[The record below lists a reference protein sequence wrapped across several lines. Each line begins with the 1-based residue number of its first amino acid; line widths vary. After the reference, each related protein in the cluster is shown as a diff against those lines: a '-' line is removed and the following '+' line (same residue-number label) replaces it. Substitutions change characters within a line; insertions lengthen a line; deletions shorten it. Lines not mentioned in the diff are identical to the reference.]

1 MAVEKMSLAKAL
13 NESLRKA
20 LDTDPKVLI
29 MGEDVGKLGG
39 VFRITDGLQKDF
51 GEGRVIDTPLAESGI
66 VGTAIGLALRGYRPI
81 VEIQFDGFVFPAYD
95 QIVTQL
101 AKMHARA
108 LGKVKMPVVI
118 RIPYGGGIG
127 AVEHHSESPEALFAH
142 VAGLKV
148 VSPSNA
154 SDAYWM
160 MQQAV
165 QSDDP
170 IIFFEPK
177 RRYWDKGELDT
188 ESIPGPLHKAA
199 VAREGSDLTLV
210 AYGPMVKVCLEAA
223 AAAQEEGKS
232 VEVLDLRSMSPI
244 DFDAVQ
250 ASVEKTGLLVVVHE
264 APVFYGSGAEI
275 AARITERCFYHLEA
289 PVLRVGGYHAPTR
302 RPGWRTSTCR
312 VSTGCSMPST
322 ARWRTEERVVTT
334 MTETSARFR
343 EFKMPDVGEGLTEAE
358 ILKWFVQPGD
368 TVTDGQVVC
377 EVETA
382 KAAVELPIPFDG
394 VVHELRF
401 PEGTTVDVGEV
412 IIAVDVAPGSGD
424 APAEPEPVQE
434 AVAEPAAEE
443 APKGRQPVLVGY
455 GVAESSTKR
464 RARKGAEIP
473 GPAAAAAQAEINGHR
488 AKVAES
494 RPLAKPPVRKLAK
507 DLGIDLATVTPT
519 GEGGVITREDVH
531 AAAAPAPAEAPVRA
545 EEAVA
550 APAPVEAVAP
560 VGRETR
566 IPVKGVRKAIAQA
579 MVGSAFTAPHVTEFV
594 TVDVTRT
601 MKLVAELK
609 EDKDMAGVR
618 VNPLLVIAKA
628 LLVAI
633 KRNPAVNAAWD
644 EANQE
649 IVQKHYVNLGIAAAT
664 PRGLIVPNIK
674 DAHDKTLPEL
684 GAALADL
691 VSTAREGKTS
701 PAAMAGGTVTITNVG
716 VFGVDTGT
724 PILNPGESAILA
736 VGAIKLQPWVH
747 KGKVKPRQVTTLALS
762 FDHRLV
768 DGELGS
774 KVLADVAAILEQ
786 PKRLITWG

>member
-1 MAVEKMSLAKAL
+1 M
-13 NESLRKA
+13 
-20 LDTDPKVLI
+20 
-29 MGEDVGKLGG
+29 
-39 VFRITDGLQKDF
+39 
-51 GEGRVIDTPLAESGI
+51 
-66 VGTAIGLALRGYRPI
+66 
-81 VEIQFDGFVFPAYD
+81 
-95 QIVTQL
+95 
-101 AKMHARA
+101 
-108 LGKVKMPVVI
+108 
-118 RIPYGGGIG
+118 
-127 AVEHHSESPEALFAH
+127 
-142 VAGLKV
+142 
-148 VSPSNA
+148 
-154 SDAYWM
+154 
-160 MQQAV
+160 
-165 QSDDP
+165 
-170 IIFFEPK
+170 
-177 RRYWDKGELDT
+177 
-188 ESIPGPLHKAA
+188 
-199 VAREGSDLTLV
+199 
-210 AYGPMVKVCLEAA
+210 
-223 AAAQEEGKS
+223 
-232 VEVLDLRSMSPI
+232 
-244 DFDAVQ
+244 
-250 ASVEKTGLLVVVHE
+250 
-264 APVFYGSGAEI
+264 
-275 AARITERCFYHLEA
+275 
-289 PVLRVGGYHAPTR
+289 
-302 RPGWRTSTCR
+302 
-312 VSTGCSMPST
+312 
-322 ARWRTEERVVTT
+322 TT

-401 PEGTTVDVGEV
+401 PEGTTVDVGQV
-412 IIAVDVAPGSGD
+412 IIAIDVAPGSGD
-424 APAEPEPVQE
+424 APAPAAAPVQE
-434 AVAEPAAEE
+434 PVETPEAEAE
-443 APKGRQPVLVGY
+443 PKGRTPVLVGY

-464 RARKGAEIP
+464 RPRKGTAAAPEAAAVAAAVQAELNGHGAP
-473 GPAAAAAQAEINGHR
+473 APAAVPAQTGAPAGG
-488 AKVAES
+488 

-507 DLGIDLATVTPT
+507 DLGIDLATVVPT
-519 GEGGVITREDVH
+519 GKDGIITREDVH
-531 AAAAPAPAEAPVRA
+531 AAAAPAAAP
-545 EEAVA
+545 VA
-550 APAPVEAVAP
+550 APAPAAPAPAVAEAP
-560 VGRETR
+560 GVVSDSARETR

-618 VNPLLVIAKA
+618 VNPLLIIAKA

-633 KRNPAVNAAWD
+633 KRNPEVNAAWD

-674 DAHDKTLPEL
+674 DAHDKTLPQLAEALGEL
-684 GAALADL
+684 
-691 VSTAREGKTS
+691 VTTARDGKTS

-786 PKRLITWG
+786 PKRLITWA

>member
-1 MAVEKMSLAKAL
+1 M
-13 NESLRKA
+13 
-20 LDTDPKVLI
+20 
-29 MGEDVGKLGG
+29 
-39 VFRITDGLQKDF
+39 
-51 GEGRVIDTPLAESGI
+51 
-66 VGTAIGLALRGYRPI
+66 
-81 VEIQFDGFVFPAYD
+81 
-95 QIVTQL
+95 
-101 AKMHARA
+101 
-108 LGKVKMPVVI
+108 
-118 RIPYGGGIG
+118 
-127 AVEHHSESPEALFAH
+127 
-142 VAGLKV
+142 
-148 VSPSNA
+148 
-154 SDAYWM
+154 
-160 MQQAV
+160 
-165 QSDDP
+165 
-170 IIFFEPK
+170 
-177 RRYWDKGELDT
+177 
-188 ESIPGPLHKAA
+188 
-199 VAREGSDLTLV
+199 
-210 AYGPMVKVCLEAA
+210 
-223 AAAQEEGKS
+223 
-232 VEVLDLRSMSPI
+232 
-244 DFDAVQ
+244 
-250 ASVEKTGLLVVVHE
+250 
-264 APVFYGSGAEI
+264 
-275 AARITERCFYHLEA
+275 
-289 PVLRVGGYHAPTR
+289 
-302 RPGWRTSTCR
+302 
-312 VSTGCSMPST
+312 
-322 ARWRTEERVVTT
+322 TT

-401 PEGTTVDVGEV
+401 PEGTTVDVGQV
-412 IIAVDVAPGSGD
+412 IITVDVAPGSGD
-424 APAEPEPVQE
+424 APDPAAAPVQE
-434 AVAEPAAEE
+434 PVEEPEAEAE
-443 APKGRQPVLVGY
+443 PKGRTPVLVGY

-464 RARKGAEIP
+464 RPRKGAAPAPEAAAVAAAVQAELNGGATP
-473 GPAAAAAQAEINGHR
+473 APAAAPAPAGAPAGG
-488 AKVAES
+488 

-507 DLGIDLATVTPT
+507 DLGIDLATVVPT
-519 GEGGVITREDVH
+519 GKDGIITREDVH
-531 AAAAPAPAEAPVRA
+531 AAAAPAAAASPPATAPAAEPVAAVATEAPVA
-545 EEAVA
+545 EGSA
-550 APAPVEAVAP
+550 
-560 VGRETR
+560 RETR

-579 MVGSAFTAPHVTEFV
+579 MVGSAFTAPHVTEFI

-618 VNPLLVIAKA
+618 VNPLLIIAKA

-633 KRNPAVNAAWD
+633 KRNPEVNAAWD

-674 DAHDKTLPEL
+674 DAHDKTLPQLAASLGEL
-684 GAALADL
+684 VA
-691 VSTAREGKTS
+691 TARDGKTS

-724 PILNPGESAILA
+724 PILNSGESAILA

-786 PKRLITWG
+786 PKRLITWA

>member
-1 MAVEKMSLAKAL
+1 M
-13 NESLRKA
+13 
-20 LDTDPKVLI
+20 
-29 MGEDVGKLGG
+29 
-39 VFRITDGLQKDF
+39 
-51 GEGRVIDTPLAESGI
+51 
-66 VGTAIGLALRGYRPI
+66 
-81 VEIQFDGFVFPAYD
+81 
-95 QIVTQL
+95 
-101 AKMHARA
+101 
-108 LGKVKMPVVI
+108 
-118 RIPYGGGIG
+118 
-127 AVEHHSESPEALFAH
+127 
-142 VAGLKV
+142 
-148 VSPSNA
+148 
-154 SDAYWM
+154 
-160 MQQAV
+160 
-165 QSDDP
+165 
-170 IIFFEPK
+170 
-177 RRYWDKGELDT
+177 
-188 ESIPGPLHKAA
+188 
-199 VAREGSDLTLV
+199 
-210 AYGPMVKVCLEAA
+210 
-223 AAAQEEGKS
+223 
-232 VEVLDLRSMSPI
+232 
-244 DFDAVQ
+244 
-250 ASVEKTGLLVVVHE
+250 
-264 APVFYGSGAEI
+264 
-275 AARITERCFYHLEA
+275 
-289 PVLRVGGYHAPTR
+289 
-302 RPGWRTSTCR
+302 
-312 VSTGCSMPST
+312 
-322 ARWRTEERVVTT
+322 TT
-334 MTETSARFR
+334 MTQTSARFR

-401 PEGTTVDVGEV
+401 PEGTTVDVGQV
-412 IIAVDVAPGSGD
+412 IITVDVAPGSD
-424 APAEPEPVQE
+424 DAVAPAADPVQEPVEAPAEE
-434 AVAEPAAEE
+434 
-443 APKGRQPVLVGY
+443 PKGRTPVLVGY

-464 RARKGAEIP
+464 RPRKGASAAPE
-473 GPAAAAAQAEINGHR
+473 AAAVAAAVQAELNGHGS
-488 AKVAES
+488 AAPVVDAPPAG

-507 DLGIDLATVTPT
+507 DLGIDLATVVPT
-519 GEGGVITREDVH
+519 GKDGIITREDVH
-531 AAAAPAPAEAPVRA
+531 AAAAPAAEASPAPASLAAAPQASEPAAAPAEAPA
-545 EEAVA
+545 AVGSA
-550 APAPVEAVAP
+550 
-560 VGRETR
+560 RETR

-609 EDKDMAGVR
+609 EDKEMAGVR
-618 VNPLLVIAKA
+618 VNPLLIIAKA

-633 KRNPAVNAAWD
+633 KRNPEVNAAWD

-674 DAHDKTLPEL
+674 DAHDKTLPQL
-684 GAALADL
+684 AAALGEL
-691 VSTAREGKTS
+691 VTTARDGKTS

-786 PKRLITWG
+786 PKRLITWA